1 MNTTPFSVL
10 PSSDPS
16 VYSSFI
22 PSIHTKP
29 VKFSGCIID
38 GSLTDRKSI
47 EELEAKLLAGLK
59 DHQRLFQLNPE
70 TVDHA
75 TPFDT

>member
-1 MNTTPFSVL
+1 MLAFYQSP
-10 PSSDPS
+10 DPS

-22 PSIHTKP
+22 PSIHTQS
-29 VKFSGCIID
+29 VKFLGQIID
-38 GSLTDRKSI
+38 GSLMDRKSI
-47 EELEAKLLAGLK
+47 EELEAKLLSGLK
-59 DHQRLFQLNPE
+59 DHRRFLFQLNPE